1 MEWIDR
7 VPSIIFTR
15 VKNTFSKTIKSKY
28 KMTNN
33 NFSSSDSNDNDA
45 IFPFVKVDVID
56 INENAEDLEGTTI
69 NGALF
74 SVQID
79 VTDNQSSARANEVA
93 SEVTRTLKLMSF
105 KLISKN
111 KTDINKLHRITMRF
125 RRSIDENDTL

>member
-7 VPSIIFTR
+7 VPSVIFTR
-15 VKNTFSKTIKSKY
+15 VKNTFSKKIKSKY

-45 IFPFVKVDVID
+45 VFPFVKIDVVDIT
-56 INENAEDLEGTTI
+56 ENAEDLEGTTI

-79 VTDNQSSARANEVA
+79 VTDNQSSTRTNEVA
-93 SEVTRTLKLMSF
+93 SEVTRTLKKMSF
-105 KLISKN
+105 RLIGKN
-111 KTDINKLHRITMRF
+111 KTDINKLHRITLRF

>member
-45 IFPFVKVDVID
+45 IFPFVKVDVVD
-56 INENAEDLEGTTI
+56 ITENAEDLEGTTI

-111 KTDINKLHRITMRF
+111 KTDSNKLHRVTMRF
-125 RRSIDENDTL
+125 RRSIDKNDTL